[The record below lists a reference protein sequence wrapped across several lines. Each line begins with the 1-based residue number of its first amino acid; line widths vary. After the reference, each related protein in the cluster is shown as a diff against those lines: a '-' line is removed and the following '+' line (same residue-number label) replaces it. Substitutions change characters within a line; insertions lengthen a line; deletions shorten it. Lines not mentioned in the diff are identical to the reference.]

1 MKKEITNIK
10 YLMIMTLILLFT
22 LTSCSVSNTKTY
34 EIPLKSGETVSIKC
48 ANDFEYT
55 FTANDGE
62 TIRAVKNGK
71 EVAEV
76 IPIDANEAKA
86 YFERD
91 DIKTDSAVVECS
103 EARGRRFLLLEAD
116 ENGSKYWMCI
126 LDASDNIG
134 IGLKTYES
142 IDVIYSLLNNV
153 DFY

>member
-1 MKKEITNIK
+1 MKK
-10 YLMIMTLILLFT
+10 LMISILSLTLILVL
-22 LTSCSVSNTKTY
+22 LLSLASCSASKTETY
-34 EIPLKSGETVSIKC
+34 KIPLKSGETVNIEC
-48 ANDFEYT
+48 ASDYEYT
-55 FTANDGE
+55 FTANNGE

-91 DIKTDSAVVECS
+91 DISTDPAVVECS

-116 ENGSKYWMCI
+116 ENGKKYWMCI

-142 IDVIYSLLNNV
+142 IDVIYSLLKNV